1 MRISINW
8 LKELVEYDMPTG
20 ELAMRL
26 NNAGLELAEMHVY
39 GSPKVAEG
47 LDLPENHLTW
57 DNIVLGEILEVK
69 KHPDA
74 DRLRLAIV
82 DCGDGPKQSV
92 TGAPNI
98 EIGSSGQKVAVA
110 VQGARIYNAY
120 SDAPDPDP
128 VKVRPAKL
136 RGEKSEI
143 VLCSEKELQISDE
156 HEGIMLIE
164 SDAPIGTPIS
174 DILGDVV
181 LEVEITPNIARCLN
195 MVGVAR
201 EVAALANGKLIV
213 EEPQWQ
219 DDGDPVADQFKVDIE
234 DPEMCARFTGAVIRG
249 IEIKPSPFWLQYRL
263 TLAGQ
268 RPISNI
274 VDITNYVMLEWGQP
288 LHAYDYHTVKP
299 KEGEDVPY
307 ILVRNAR
314 QGETLVTLDGQERKL
329 DEDIILI
336 TDGGGPIGLGGIM
349 GGLDTEVTDDTKD
362 ILLEAANFNFIS
374 NRRTAQKLKLFSEA
388 SNRFSKGLPPELDE
402 YGLKRAAELMRQLAG
417 GTIAK
422 GFVDNFPNKP
432 EPTVITLPGGEA
444 TRLLGVELSVQEVAD
459 LLTPLGFECETQD
472 DAVKVTVPYYR
483 IDVTLPADLVEE
495 VARML
500 DYDKLPTRLLKD
512 ALPPQQA
519 NPALQGKLRVKRV
532 LTQLGLQE
540 VINYTLTNPRTVEKS
555 NPQGRKVNVDAFV
568 QLENTLSSERSIL
581 RQTMLPNLLETAES
595 NWRFQDRISMF
606 EIGRVFLPQPDEVL
620 PHEPTHIGI
629 ILMGDRD
636 ELSWIQD
643 EGKLDF
649 FDLKG
654 VVDGLMSGLNIHDA
668 DFKPTQHEM
677 FHPGRCAELRLVD
690 DAIGVFGELHP
701 RVAEAFDLEGR
712 VCAAEFNLDVLLA
725 HIPEIPEYTP
735 PPRYPSVVQDI
746 ALVVETSIPSDEIEE
761 LILDLGQPLLQT
773 TKLFDVYTGE
783 HVPEGKRSLAYSL
796 TYQASDRTLTDE
808 EVTEVHEQIQKGLQ
822 EKLSAEIRGL
832 S

>member
-8 LKELVEYDMPTG
+8 LKELVDYDMPTG

-26 NNAGLELAEMHVY
+26 NNAGLELAETHVY

-47 LDLPENHLTW
+47 LELPENHLTW
-57 DNIVLGEILEVK
+57 ENIRLGEILEVK

-74 DRLRLAIV
+74 DRLRIAIV
-82 DCGDGPKQSV
+82 DCGEGPKQSV

-98 EIGSSGQKVAVA
+98 EIGTSGQKVAVA
-110 VQGARIYNAY
+110 VQGAKIFNAY
-120 SDAPDPDP
+120 SEDPNPAPTK
-128 VKVRPAKL
+128 VKPAKL

-143 VLCSEKELQISDE
+143 VLCSERELTISEE
-156 HEGIMLIE
+156 HDGILLLE
-164 SDAPIGTPIS
+164 TDAPIGTPIS

-201 EVAALANGKLIV
+201 EVAALAGGKLIV
-213 EEPQWQ
+213 GEPEWQ
-219 DDGDPVADQFKVDIE
+219 DEGDPVDDQFKVDI
-234 DPEMCARFTGAVIRG
+234 DDSEMCARFTGSVIRG
-249 IEIKPSPFWLQYRL
+249 IEIKPSPFWMRYRL

-288 LHAYDYHTVKP
+288 LHAYDYHTIKP
-299 KEGEDVPY
+299 KAGEDVPY
-307 ILVRNAR
+307 ILVRNAKA
-314 QGETLVTLDGQERKL
+314 GETLVTLDNQERKL
-329 DEDIILI
+329 DEGILLI
-336 TDGGGPIGLGGIM
+336 TDGSGPIGLAGVM
-349 GGLDTEVTDDTKD
+349 GGLDTEVTDSTKD
-362 ILLEAANFNFIS
+362 ILLEAANFNFIN

-388 SNRFSKGLPPELDE
+388 SNRFSKGLPPHLNEL
-402 YGLKRAAELMRQLAG
+402 GLKRAADLMRQLAG

-422 GFVDNFPNKP
+422 GFVDNYPKKP
-432 EPTVITLPGGEA
+432 EPTVILLPGREA

-459 LLTPLGFECETQD
+459 LLTPLGFECEIQGD
-472 DAVKVTVPYYR
+472 DLNVTVPYNR
-483 IDVTLPADLVEE
+483 IDVSLPADLVEE

-500 DYDKLPTRLLKD
+500 DYDKLPTRMLAD
-512 ALPPQQA
+512 VLPPQQA
-519 NPALQGKLRVKRV
+519 NLALQGKLRVKQV
-532 LTQLGLQE
+532 LAQLGLQE
-540 VINYTLTNPRTVEKS
+540 IINYTLTNPKTVELSHPK
-555 NPQGRKVNVDAFV
+555 GLKVNPEAFV
-568 QLENTLSSERSIL
+568 QLENTLSSERSIM
-581 RQTMLPNLLETAES
+581 RQTMLPTMLEVAER
-595 NWRFQDRISMF
+595 NWRFQDRVGMF
-606 EIGRVFLPQPDEVL
+606 EIGRVFLPQPGEVL

-629 ILMGDRD
+629 ILLGDRD

-654 VVDGLMSGLNIHDA
+654 MVDGLLAGLNIHDA
-668 DFKPTQHEM
+668 DFKPTQHDM
-677 FHPGRCAELRLVD
+677 FHPGRCAELRLVE
-690 DAIGVFGELHP
+690 DAVGVFGELHP

-712 VCAAEFNLDVLLA
+712 VCAAEFTLDALIA
-725 HIPEIPEYTP
+725 HVPDIPDYTP

-746 ALVVETSIPSDEIEE
+746 ALVVDQSVPNDEVES

-783 HVPEGKRSLAYSL
+783 HVADGKRSLAYSL
-796 TYQASDRTLTDE
+796 TYQASDRTLTDD
-808 EVTEVHEQIQKGLQ
+808 EVTQVHEQIQKGLQ
-822 EKLSAEIRGL
+822 EQLSAEIRGL
-832 S
+832 G